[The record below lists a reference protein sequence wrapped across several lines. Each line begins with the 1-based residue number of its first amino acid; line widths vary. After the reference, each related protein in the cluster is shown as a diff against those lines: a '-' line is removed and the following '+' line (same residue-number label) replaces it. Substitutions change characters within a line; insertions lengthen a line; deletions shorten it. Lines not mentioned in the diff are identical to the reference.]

1 MSSGCPGMSH
11 LFILLTGIK
20 SADSDI
26 EVANR
31 CSPLTRPAMFD
42 REGHGHE
49 PGTRRQR
56 RDCVGWRN
64 LLLLASLLTEL
75 LLGKQKKYKTSR
87 PNNKSF

>member
-26 EVANR
+26 EVASR

-42 REGHGHE
+42 REGHGLE

-56 RDCVGWRN
+56 RVRVGWRN
-64 LLLLASLLTEL
+64 FYVI
-75 LLGKQKKYKTSR
+75 G
-87 PNNKSF
+87 KSFN